1 MSHQFQVKV
10 DHAARRRMREAGL
23 VKPCTPSPLVKGPDG
38 NWRIGVGT
46 YDINP
51 ETGRLNFNHV

>member
-1 MSHQFQVKV
+1 MSHAFQVRV

-23 VKPCTPSPLVKGPDG
+23 VKPCMPTPLVKGDDG

-46 YDINP
+46 FDMDP
-51 ETGRLNFNHV
+51 ATGRYNFNHV